1 MDHTEQRFQQIE
13 GRVLYLDKKIT
24 ELQEKVKEKFDVQIK
39 EYKTLEHKLERLK
52 RAVIIEVHDDIKKDL
67 VEKQKE
73 LDTIADLWPSEL
85 RYTHFMPSERRQIH
99 FIIVKIEEKYFLF
112 LTHILRLLEL
122 NLKLEL
128 PHKFKII
135 DNHDSRKSM
144 WATSERIQ
152 KKFNIRIEQIL
163 DTTKQIFYSSKQTLD
178 TSKQNLD
185 NKIKLLLDTSK
196 QISDT
201 YIKQISELSKIQYFK
216 KPTETS
222 DIRKKVFLVELDS
235 KDKDEKDVIGC
246 PMFRFNEKNIITFDN
261 FLKEIED
268 EVYVRKFQQ
277 YSPEKMDEIDG
288 KIPIPKNII
297 WDINDDYNYLH
308 ESKELFLEGEVYNFY
323 GKLKKRIEHFEKINQ
338 AIEDSRLLKYPF
350 QEANAYNKW
359 FELSSTMRYQIDYF
373 LNKVKLLAEKEL
385 TADKQMLEK
394 LVGERSC
401 HEITLIGVVKTLKSF
416 LGFYIGVYYTNFP
429 HEKMLEPDLFS
440 ILLTSNLRYPV
451 GNFGNNSSGKED
463 GRGNLNQTVA
473 KKFSGIL
480 MFLEVLVT
488 NVVKDRFRNKE
499 LETVVKNNIK
509 DVLIKRAKY
518 YKTNS
523 IHDKKNGALGG
534 TAVDNEISPSAL
546 ELEDCFLRFR
556 EKLLKSNKATSRD
569 IQKLLFLGLANE
581 KNGFRKSSY
590 EGMIWGGNVNTFNKY
605 TQYQLKE
612 GDEPKVE
619 KNPYLFIKKVLT
631 DWLEKSPNEKYFV
644 GIDALAGH
652 LKHKKAHLDSAFI
665 SFYTETSIL
674 FHDTAALILRIKQ
687 DTEASNYLKL
697 RQTNLND
704 FSSAYKWM
712 EDRKINFVDRMGE
725 KHFGEPIFSANV
737 LDLLREIFMDYNKEV
752 KEKSDEES
760 LNVASNY
767 TIRGLRR
774 MSIEFLSDKKLS
786 PNVRSMLCKT
796 VLLHTEKTHYNI
808 YDRTNHF
815 LGSKALR
822 RAREAG
828 FLNDTLNTLA
838 NHESLQPYKR
848 PETNNIDI
856 DVDACVDN
864 SHEVLMKLKSHII
877 NLIKEV
883 ESIWDNEGKDVLFL
897 MKFKIDNIEENIMKE
912 ILEYEQ
918 IDYRAPNNR
927 EIDLIED
934 DWELYDFLL
943 IILCNM
949 KEENPDRYNIYQE
962 LLQEYIS
969 KEDIEDHIDN
979 HPEWKR
985 RRKLMEKYFKS
996 KKSENSMD
1004 VDDDVDDTVATA
1016 TKKFNY
1022 KSSKRPREEEVNL
1035 VEIGQKVN
1043 RHGLSGCV
1051 THIEVVDEE
1060 KMYTVEYPVIGS
1072 SKCDR
1077 EDITHD
1083 DLQILLENNKIEIVS
1098 GDSGDSGKPKRRPK
1112 KIT

>member
-1 MDHTEQRFQQIE
+1 MDPTEQRFQQIE
-13 GRVLYLDKKIT
+13 GRVLYLDKQLT
-24 ELQEKVKEKFDVQIK
+24 EFKKFVQENIQEKLQEKLSIQIK
-39 EYKTLEHKLERLK
+39 ESKNLENKLERLK
-52 RAVIIEVHDDIKKDL
+52 KAVIIEVHDDIKKDL
-67 VEKQKE
+67 GEKQKE
-73 LDTIADLWPSEL
+73 FETIADFWPNEL
-85 RYTHFMPSERRQIH
+85 RHTH
-99 FIIVKIEEKYFLF
+99 FIIVKIDHKYFLF

-122 NLKLEL
+122 KLKLEL
-128 PHKFKII
+128 PDKFRII
-135 DNHDSRKSM
+135 DNPNSRKSL
-144 WATSERIQ
+144 WAASERIQ
-152 KKFNIRIEQIL
+152 NKFNIRIEQI
-163 DTTKQIFYSSKQTLD
+163 T
-178 TSKQNLD
+178 
-185 NKIKLLLDTSK
+185 K

-201 YIKQISELSKIQYFK
+201 YEKKSDTYIEKISDTYEKFSDTYEKISDTYIKKISDMSKIQYFK

-246 PMFRFNEKNIITFDN
+246 PMFRFNGKIITFDN

-277 YSPEKMDEIDG
+277 CSPEKMDEIDG
-288 KIPIPKNII
+288 KIPKAIV
-297 WDINDDYNYLH
+297 WDVNDDYNYLH
-308 ESKELFLEGEVYNFY
+308 ESKKLFLEGEVYNFY
-323 GKLKKRIEHFEKINQ
+323 GKLTKRIDHFEKINR
-338 AIEDSRLLKYPF
+338 AIEDSRSLKYPF
-350 QEANAYNKW
+350 QEANAYNQW
-359 FELSSTMRYQIDYF
+359 FELSPTMRFQIDYY
-373 LNKVKLLAEKEL
+373 LNKVKLLAEKEF
-385 TADKQMLEK
+385 TEDKQMLEK

-440 ILLTSNLRYPV
+440 ILLTSNLRYPA
-451 GNFGNNSSGKED
+451 GIFGNNSSGKED

-488 NVVKDRFRNKE
+488 NVVKDRFRNKV

-509 DVLIKRAKY
+509 DVLKKREKY
-518 YKTNS
+518 FKTNS

-534 TAVDNEISPSAL
+534 TAVDNGISPPAL
-546 ELEDCFLRFR
+546 ELEDCFFRFR

-569 IQKLLFLGLANE
+569 TQKLLFLGLANE
-581 KNGFRKSSY
+581 KNGFRKSFC
-590 EGMIWGGNVNTFNKY
+590 EGMKWGGNVNTFNKY
-605 TQYQLKE
+605 TQYQLKV
-612 GDEPKVE
+612 GDEPKVK

-631 DWLEKSPNEKYFV
+631 DCLEKSPNEKYFV
-644 GIDALAGH
+644 GIDALAGN
-652 LKHKKAHLDSAFI
+652 LKYKKAHLDSAFI
-665 SFYTETSIL
+665 PFYTKTSIL
-674 FHDTAALILRIKQ
+674 FHDTAALILRNEL
-687 DTEASNYLKL
+687 DTEACNYLKL
-697 RQTNLND
+697 RKINLND
-704 FSSAYKWM
+704 FLGAYKWM

-725 KHFGEPIFSANV
+725 KHFGEPIFRVNV
-737 LDLLREIFMDYNKEV
+737 LALLREVFMDYNKEV
-752 KEKSDEES
+752 KGKSDEES

-774 MSIEFLSDKKLS
+774 MSIDFLSDKKIS

-796 VLLHTEKTHYNI
+796 VHLHTEKTHYNI

-815 LGSKALR
+815 LGSKTLR

-828 FLNDTLNTLA
+828 FLNDNLNTLA

-848 PETNNIDI
+848 PETTDIDI
-856 DVDACVDN
+856 DYDAFVDN
-864 SHEVLMKLKSHII
+864 SHEVLMKLKGHII

-883 ESIWDNEGKDVLFL
+883 ESIWDNEGKDVLLL

-918 IDYRAPNNR
+918 IDYRAPKNK
-927 EIDLIED
+927 EIELIED

-943 IILCNM
+943 IILCSM
-949 KEENPDRYNIYQE
+949 KEDKPDRYKIYQE

-969 KEDIEDHIDN
+969 EEDIVDHIGN
-979 HPEWKR
+979 HPEWEC
-985 RRKLMEKYFKS
+985 RRKLMEKYIKS
-996 KKSENSMD
+996 KNSMD

-1016 TKKFNY
+1016 TKKINY

-1035 VEIGQKVN
+1035 VEIGQKVIKN
-1043 RHGLSGCV
+1043 GLRGCV

-1072 SKCDR
+1072 SKCDP
-1077 EDITHD
+1077 EYITHD
-1083 DLQILLENNKIEIVS
+1083 DLRTLLQNNRIEI
-1098 GDSGDSGKPKRRPK
+1098 DSGNSKRRHK
-1112 KIT
+1112 KIIAST